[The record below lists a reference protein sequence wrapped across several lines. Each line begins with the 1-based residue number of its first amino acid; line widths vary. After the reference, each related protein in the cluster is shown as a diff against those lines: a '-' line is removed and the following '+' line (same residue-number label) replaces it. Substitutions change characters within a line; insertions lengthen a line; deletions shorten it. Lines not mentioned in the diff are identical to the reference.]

1 MQTTIVPGTV
11 SGTVFAPASKSL
23 AQRALAA
30 ALLCR
35 GETTITG
42 YTESDDAKAALGIV
56 EAAGASTRHDGRGTL
71 IVVGNPPATARRDVL
86 TLNCGE
92 SGLSARLFAPL
103 SPLYARE
110 VTLNGRG
117 SLMNRAFGAMMKSPF
132 EQLGIRYSDNGG
144 KLPVKLCG
152 SLSATEITID
162 GSGGSQ
168 FLSGVLMTLPLL
180 SGDSL
185 VRVENLKSKPYVDL
199 TVDTASKFGVEIE
212 NENYG
217 RFFVRGGQ
225 VYSGTHFNVEGD
237 WSGASCLLVAGA
249 IAGNVEILNL
259 DPASAQADKAIVEV
273 LHSAGAA
280 IRVGVAGGVSSIG
293 ISRKGE
299 LRAFGFDATDSPDL
313 FPALVAL
320 AVHCRGISRIKG
332 VGRLAGKESDRAE
345 TLRSEFGKIGAT
357 VEITGDYMCVGE
369 SRTHGA
375 TVDSHND
382 HRIAM
387 SLAVA
392 ALAGESAVTVENS
405 ECVNKSYPE
414 FWRDL
419 QNLTLR

>member
-1 MQTTIVPGTV
+1 MQTTITPGAA

-42 YTESDDAKAALGIV
+42 YTESDDAKAALGII
-56 EAAGASTRHDGRGTL
+56 EAAGAYATHDGRGTL
-71 IVVGNPPATARRDVL
+71 TVVGNPPPLARRDEL

-117 SLMNRAFGAMMKSPF
+117 SLMNRAFGSMMKSPF
-132 EQLGIRYSDNGG
+132 EQMGIRYSDNGG
-144 KLPVKLCG
+144 KLPAKLCG
-152 SLSATEITID
+152 SLSAAEITID

-168 FLSGVLMTLPLL
+168 FLSGLLMTLPLL
-180 SGDSL
+180 SGNSL

-199 TVDTASKFGVEIE
+199 TIDTASKFGAEIE
-212 NENYG
+212 NENYN

-225 VYSGTHFNVEGD
+225 VYSGTRFNIEGD

-273 LHSAGAA
+273 LRSAGATV
-280 IRVGVAGGVSSIG
+280 RAGMSGGGASSI
-293 ISRKGE
+293 SVSKGE
-299 LRAFGFDATDSPDL
+299 LKAFVFDATDSPDL
-313 FPALVAL
+313 FPALAAL
-320 AVHCRGISRIKG
+320 AVHCRGVSRIKG
-332 VGRLAGKESDRAE
+332 VGRLAGKESDRAA

-357 VEITGDYMCVGE
+357 VETDGDYMIVGE

-392 ALAGESAVTVENS
+392 ALACESAVTVENS

-419 QNLTLR
+419 QNLTHR